1 MAKRNL
7 KFKNIFSLSLSK
19 KAIRPRKLVKDKA
32 IVNFLLEHMKPAK
45 INFSKIKIP
54 SFLNF
59 IENEKKDSINSNIFQ
74 EENIQEGSPI
84 VGVTLLK
91 EFYDNVK
98 K

>member
-74 EENIQEGSPI
+74 VKNIQNGSPI
-84 VGVTLLK
+84 EGISLFNN
-91 EFYDNVK
+91 FYDNVK

>member
-45 INFSKIKIP
+45 INFSRIKIP

-74 EENIQEGSPI
+74 VENIQDGSPI
-84 VGVTLLK
+84 EGISLND
-91 EFYDNVK
+91 FYDNVK

>member
-1 MAKRNL
+1 
-7 KFKNIFSLSLSK
+7 
-19 KAIRPRKLVKDKA
+19 
-32 IVNFLLEHMKPAK
+32 MKPAK

-74 EENIQEGSPI
+74 VENIQNGSPI
-84 VGVTLLK
+84 EGISL
-91 EFYDNVK
+91 FNNFHDNVK

>member
-45 INFSKIKIP
+45 INFSRIKIP

-74 EENIQEGSPI
+74 VENIQNGSPI
-84 VGVTLLK
+84 EGVTSLND
-91 EFYDNVK
+91 FYDNVK

>member
-1 MAKRNL
+1 
-7 KFKNIFSLSLSK
+7 
-19 KAIRPRKLVKDKA
+19 
-32 IVNFLLEHMKPAK
+32 MKPAK

-74 EENIQEGSPI
+74 VENIQNGSPI
-84 VGVTLLK
+84 EGISLFNN
-91 EFYDNVK
+91 FYDNVK

>member
-1 MAKRNL
+1 MAKHNL

-74 EENIQEGSPI
+74 VENIKDGSPI
-84 VGVTLLK
+84 EGVTSLND
-91 EFYDNVK
+91 FYDNVK

>member
-45 INFSKIKIP
+45 INFSRIKIP

-59 IENEKKDSINSNIFQ
+59 IENEKKDSINSNVFQ
-74 EENIQEGSPI
+74 VENIQDGSPI
-84 VGVTLLK
+84 EGISLND
-91 EFYDNVK
+91 FYDNVK

>member
-1 MAKRNL
+1 MVKAGFKLKKEKRTR
-7 KFKNIFSLSLSK
+7 KF
-19 KAIRPRKLVKDKA
+19 VKDKA
-32 IVNFLLEHMKPAK
+32 IINFLLEHMKPAK

-74 EENIQEGSPI
+74 VENIQNGSPI
-84 VGVTLLK
+84 EGISLFNN
-91 EFYDNVK
+91 FYDNVK

>member
-1 MAKRNL
+1 MVKAEFKLQKAKRTR
-7 KFKNIFSLSLSK
+7 KF
-19 KAIRPRKLVKDKA
+19 VKDKA

-74 EENIQEGSPI
+74 VENIQEGSPI
-84 VGVTLLK
+84 VGVTLLN

>member
-45 INFSKIKIP
+45 INFSRIKIP

-74 EENIQEGSPI
+74 AENIQDGSPI
-84 VGVTLLK
+84 EGVTSLND
-91 EFYDNVK
+91 FYDKAK

>member
-1 MAKRNL
+1 
-7 KFKNIFSLSLSK
+7 
-19 KAIRPRKLVKDKA
+19 
-32 IVNFLLEHMKPAK
+32 MKPAK

-74 EENIQEGSPI
+74 VENIQNGSPI
-84 VGVTLLK
+84 EGISLFNN
-91 EFYDNVK
+91 FYDNIK

>member
-1 MAKRNL
+1 M
-7 KFKNIFSLSLSK
+7 
-19 KAIRPRKLVKDKA
+19 IRPRKLVKDKA

-45 INFSKIKIP
+45 INVSRIKIP

-74 EENIQEGSPI
+74 VENIQNGSPI
-84 VGVTLLK
+84 EGISLFNN
-91 EFYDNVK
+91 FYDNVK

>member
-1 MAKRNL
+1 MAKHNL
-7 KFKNIFSLSLSK
+7 KVKKTFSLSLSK

-32 IVNFLLEHMKPAK
+32 IVNFLLEHMKPVK
-45 INFSKIKIP
+45 INFSRIKIP

-74 EENIQEGSPI
+74 VENIQDGSPI
-84 VGVTLLK
+84 EGISLND
-91 EFYDNVK
+91 FYDNVK

>member
-1 MAKRNL
+1 
-7 KFKNIFSLSLSK
+7 
-19 KAIRPRKLVKDKA
+19 
-32 IVNFLLEHMKPAK
+32 MKPAK

-74 EENIQEGSPI
+74 VENIQDGSPI
-84 VGVTLLK
+84 EGISLND
-91 EFYDNVK
+91 FYDNVK